1 MVSNISVVNQK
12 STRMGLFQSI
22 SDLIVI
28 FKQIVFLPSSSAFLL
43 VPERLPTR
51 LSGSKKSHEHECKY
65 VLIIFEKY
73 FEVVYF

>member
-28 FKQIVFLPSSSAFLL
+28 FKQIVFLPCSSAFLL

>member
-28 FKQIVFLPSSSAFLL
+28 FKQIVFLPCSSAFLL

-65 VLIIFEKY
+65 VFIIFEKY
-73 FEVVYF
+73 FEVAYF

>member
-22 SDLIVI
+22 SGLIVI
-28 FKQIVFLPSSSAFLL
+28 FKQIVFLPCSSAFLL

-73 FEVVYF
+73 FEVAYF